1 MKLKKVMLMAAL
13 AAAIGSV
20 NMVTALADENETE
33 TKYGWEGSGNTW
45 RYYDSNGN
53 LKSGWIK
60 AEDGDGRGND
70 VWYYIDPSTNLM
82 IYNTT
87 RTIDGVSYTFSDD
100 GSWVVPV
107 QTAPKGHVTG
117 GEYAAIGRPSLT
129 HDLYMSTDFGDVE
142 VYYLNMK
149 DKQDMDAQ
157 TFANTLAGI
166 EKGQKGQATTA
177 ETVTIANQQYSK
189 VTVSGKKT
197 SRTYYCRK
205 QDGYMVVVQTT
216 GRTKDVASLNSIVMS
231 MTTAQ

>member
-33 TKYGWEGSGNTW
+33 AKYGWEGSGNTW

-117 GEYAAIGRPSLT
+117 GRYYIHGLTSASRRSSEQQSLISRQLTSTQAASMRQSEARP
-129 HDLYMSTDFGDVE
+129 
-142 VYYLNMK
+142 
-149 DKQDMDAQ
+149 
-157 TFANTLAGI
+157 
-166 EKGQKGQATTA
+166 
-177 ETVTIANQQYSK
+177 
-189 VTVSGKKT
+189 
-197 SRTYYCRK
+197 
-205 QDGYMVVVQTT
+205 
-216 GRTKDVASLNSIVMS
+216 
-231 MTTAQ
+231 

>member
-33 TKYGWEGSGNTW
+33 AKYGWEGSGNTW

-100 GSWVVPV
+100 GSWVAPV
-107 QTAPKGHVTG
+107 HTLQAEDTIIHGLTSASRRSSEQQSLISRQLTSTQ
-117 GEYAAIGRPSLT
+117 AASMRQSEARP
-129 HDLYMSTDFGDVE
+129 
-142 VYYLNMK
+142 
-149 DKQDMDAQ
+149 
-157 TFANTLAGI
+157 
-166 EKGQKGQATTA
+166 
-177 ETVTIANQQYSK
+177 
-189 VTVSGKKT
+189 
-197 SRTYYCRK
+197 
-205 QDGYMVVVQTT
+205 
-216 GRTKDVASLNSIVMS
+216 
-231 MTTAQ
+231 

>member
-87 RTIDGVSYTFSDD
+87 RTIDGVSYTEAGLFRFRQRRRDTLQAEDTIIHGLTSA
-100 GSWVVPV
+100 SRRSSE
-107 QTAPKGHVTG
+107 QQRLISRQLTSTQ
-117 GEYAAIGRPSLT
+117 AASMRQSEDRP
-129 HDLYMSTDFGDVE
+129 
-142 VYYLNMK
+142 
-149 DKQDMDAQ
+149 
-157 TFANTLAGI
+157 
-166 EKGQKGQATTA
+166 
-177 ETVTIANQQYSK
+177 
-189 VTVSGKKT
+189 
-197 SRTYYCRK
+197 
-205 QDGYMVVVQTT
+205 
-216 GRTKDVASLNSIVMS
+216 
-231 MTTAQ
+231 

>member
-1 MKLKKVMLMAAL
+1 MKLKKVMLMTAL

-100 GSWVVPV
+100 GSWLFRFR
-107 QTAPKGHVTG
+107 QRRRDTLQAEDTIIHGLTSASRRSS
-117 GEYAAIGRPSLT
+117 EQQSLILRQLTSTQAASMRQSEARP
-129 HDLYMSTDFGDVE
+129 
-142 VYYLNMK
+142 
-149 DKQDMDAQ
+149 
-157 TFANTLAGI
+157 
-166 EKGQKGQATTA
+166 
-177 ETVTIANQQYSK
+177 
-189 VTVSGKKT
+189 
-197 SRTYYCRK
+197 
-205 QDGYMVVVQTT
+205 
-216 GRTKDVASLNSIVMS
+216 
-231 MTTAQ
+231 

>member
-117 GEYAAIGRPSLT
+117 GRYYNTWSNLCIPQIIGTTEADFEAADQYTGGEYAAIGRPSLT

-142 VYYLNMK
+142 V
-149 DKQDMDAQ
+149 
-157 TFANTLAGI
+157 
-166 EKGQKGQATTA
+166 
-177 ETVTIANQQYSK
+177 
-189 VTVSGKKT
+189 
-197 SRTYYCRK
+197 
-205 QDGYMVVVQTT
+205 
-216 GRTKDVASLNSIVMS
+216 
-231 MTTAQ
+231 

>member
-1 MKLKKVMLMAAL
+1 MKLKKVMLMTAL

-60 AEDGDGRGND
+60 AEEGDGRGND

-100 GSWVVPV
+100 GSWVAPV
-107 QTAPKGHVTG
+107 QAEDTTTHGLTSASRRSSEQQRLISRQLTSTQ
-117 GEYAAIGRPSLT
+117 AASMRQSEDRP
-129 HDLYMSTDFGDVE
+129 
-142 VYYLNMK
+142 
-149 DKQDMDAQ
+149 
-157 TFANTLAGI
+157 
-166 EKGQKGQATTA
+166 
-177 ETVTIANQQYSK
+177 
-189 VTVSGKKT
+189 
-197 SRTYYCRK
+197 
-205 QDGYMVVVQTT
+205 
-216 GRTKDVASLNSIVMS
+216 
-231 MTTAQ
+231 

>member
-33 TKYGWEGSGNTW
+33 AKYGWEGSGNTW

-117 GEYAAIGRPSLT
+117 EDTIIHGLTSASRRSSEQQSLISRQLTSTQAASMRQSEARP
-129 HDLYMSTDFGDVE
+129 
-142 VYYLNMK
+142 
-149 DKQDMDAQ
+149 
-157 TFANTLAGI
+157 
-166 EKGQKGQATTA
+166 
-177 ETVTIANQQYSK
+177 
-189 VTVSGKKT
+189 
-197 SRTYYCRK
+197 
-205 QDGYMVVVQTT
+205 
-216 GRTKDVASLNSIVMS
+216 
-231 MTTAQ
+231 

>member
-33 TKYGWEGSGNTW
+33 AKYGWEGSGNTW

-100 GSWVVPV
+100 GSWVAPV
-107 QTAPKGHVTG
+107 ERRRDTLQAEDTIIHGLTSVSRRSSEQQSLISRQLTSTQ
-117 GEYAAIGRPSLT
+117 AASMRQSEDRP
-129 HDLYMSTDFGDVE
+129 
-142 VYYLNMK
+142 
-149 DKQDMDAQ
+149 
-157 TFANTLAGI
+157 
-166 EKGQKGQATTA
+166 
-177 ETVTIANQQYSK
+177 
-189 VTVSGKKT
+189 
-197 SRTYYCRK
+197 
-205 QDGYMVVVQTT
+205 
-216 GRTKDVASLNSIVMS
+216 
-231 MTTAQ
+231 